1 MKFVDRLE
9 EMSTLENEYRRHSA
23 SFVVVYGRRR
33 VGKTEL
39 IRHFIKEK
47 PSLYFLASEESESL
61 NRESFKRQA
70 ADYLNDDLLREAAIE
85 RWELIFERL
94 VASSDSKRLVIVI
107 DEFQYIGKNNPAFLS
122 VFQGIW
128 DNLLSKNNVMVIL
141 CGSLVSMMMSQT
153 LNYESPLYGRRTAQI
168 RLRPIKFEYYNEFF
182 DSQYSEEE
190 LVKRYSLTGGVPK
203 YIEMFQNSSD
213 LNRAIQESLLNVS
226 SYLYDEPNFLLQK
239 EVSEIGS
246 YFSILRTIAEGNH
259 KVSSIAALVQ
269 QKQTNLPRYLKVLI
283 DLDLLEREV
292 PVTENNPD
300 KSKKGQYQIRDNFLR
315 FWFKFIYPNRSYV
328 EMSHSDVVMNRLSK
342 NFIDGHVSYVF
353 EQICQEKL
361 WNLSANG
368 KLPGILERIGRW
380 WDNSHEIDVV
390 GLSESDNLLVA
401 GECKFWNGPVGAN
414 ILSQLEHKTTF
425 IDWHKDSR
433 KNIYILFSIN
443 GFTDELKAVAK
454 DRDDVMLI

>member
-9 EMSTLENEYRRHSA
+9 EMSTLENEYRRHTA

-128 DNLLSKNNVMVIL
+128 DNLLSKNNVMIIL

-153 LNYESPLYGRRTAQI
+153 LNYDSPLYGRRTAQI

>member
-1 MKFVDRLE
+1 MKFVDRLD

-61 NRESFKRQA
+61 NRESFKRHA

-153 LNYESPLYGRRTAQI
+153 LNYDSPLYGRRTAQI

-182 DSQYSEEE
+182 DFQYSEEE

-269 QKQTNLPRYLKVLI
+269 QKQTNLPRYLKVLV

-328 EMSHSDVVMNRLSK
+328 EMSQSDVVMNRLSK

-401 GECKFWNGPVGAN
+401 GECKFWNGPVGSN

-433 KNIYILFSIN
+433 KNIYIIFSIN

>member
-1 MKFVDRLE
+1 MKFVDRLD

-94 VASSDSKRLVIVI
+94 VATSDSKRLVIVI

-122 VFQGIW
+122 VFQRIW

-153 LNYESPLYGRRTAQI
+153 LNYDSPLYGRRTAQI
-168 RLRPIKFEYYNEFF
+168 HLRPIKFEYYNEFF

-226 SYLYDEPNFLLQK
+226 SYLYDEPYFLLQK

-269 QKQTNLPRYLKVLI
+269 QKQTNLPRYLKVLV

-328 EMSHSDVVMNRLSK
+328 EMSHIDVVMNRLSK

-353 EQICQEKL
+353 ELICQDKL

-368 KLPGILERIGRW
+368 KLPGILEKIGRW

-390 GLSESDNLLVA
+390 GLSEADNLLVA

-414 ILSQLEHKTTF
+414 ILSQLELKTTF

-433 KNIYILFSIN
+433 KNIYIIFSIN
-443 GFTDELKAVAK
+443 GFTDDLKAVAK
-454 DRDDVMLI
+454 ARDDVLLI

>member
-1 MKFVDRLE
+1 MKFVDRLD

-153 LNYESPLYGRRTAQI
+153 LNYDSPLYGRRTAQI

-226 SYLYDEPNFLLQK
+226 SYLYEEPNFLLQK

-269 QKQTNLPRYLKVLI
+269 QKQTNLPRYLKVLV

-425 IDWHKDSR
+425 VDWHKDSR
-433 KNIYILFSIN
+433 KNIYIIFSIN

>member
-1 MKFVDRLE
+1 MKFVDRLD

-153 LNYESPLYGRRTAQI
+153 LNYDSPLYGRRTAQI
-168 RLRPIKFEYYNEFF
+168 RLSPIKFEYYNEFF

-190 LVKRYSLTGGVPK
+190 LVKRYSLTGGVPR

-269 QKQTNLPRYLKVLI
+269 QKQTNLPRYLKVLV

-315 FWFKFIYPNRSYV
+315 FWFKFIYPNRSYI

-433 KNIYILFSIN
+433 KNIYIIFSIN

>member
-128 DNLLSKNNVMVIL
+128 DNLLSKNNVMIIL

-153 LNYESPLYGRRTAQI
+153 LNYDSPLYGRRTAQI

>member
-1 MKFVDRLE
+1 MKFVDRLD

-153 LNYESPLYGRRTAQI
+153 LNYDSPLYGRRTAQI

-269 QKQTNLPRYLKVLI
+269 QKQTNLPRYLKVLV

-300 KSKKGQYQIRDNFLR
+300 KSKKGQYQIRDNYLR
-315 FWFKFIYPNRSYV
+315 FWFKFIYPNRSYL

-401 GECKFWNGPVGAN
+401 GECKFWNGPVGTN

-433 KNIYILFSIN
+433 KNIYIIFSIN

>member
-1 MKFVDRLE
+1 MKFVDRLD

-107 DEFQYIGKNNPAFLS
+107 DEFQYIGKNNPTFLS

-153 LNYESPLYGRRTAQI
+153 LNYDSPLYGRRTAQI

-246 YFSILRTIAEGNH
+246 YVSILRTIAEGNH

-269 QKQTNLPRYLKVLI
+269 QKQTNLPRYLKVLV

-300 KSKKGQYQIRDNFLR
+300 KSKKGQYQIRDNYLR

-380 WDNSHEIDVV
+380 WDNTHEIDVV

-433 KNIYILFSIN
+433 KNIYIIFSIN

-454 DRDDVMLI
+454 YRDDGMLI